1 VALAGRRKTDP
12 MKKTSVDAVGG
23 TFEPLFQ
30 IGMDIDVFTSNWAYC
45 DRLSSYAARMV
56 SHNRIDSLL
65 YSNLFSS
72 ALNELLETVFR
83 THGSGGSFMCSIS
96 RLANKD
102 RIELTIP
109 CKAREAQFY
118 VDAMERLSRTDV
130 AEQYRSALFAE
141 GALDPDIGLFE
152 LVVDYEASI
161 SVETTEE
168 NTIRL
173 IADLALE
180 DTQA

>member
-1 VALAGRRKTDP
+1 MTKT
-12 MKKTSVDAVGG
+12 KVDALGG
-23 TFEPLFQ
+23 TFEPLLQ

-45 DRLSSYAARMV
+45 DRLSSYAARMI
-56 SHNRIDSLL
+56 SHNRVDSLL

-83 THGSGGSFMCSIS
+83 AHGPGGSFLCRIS

-118 VDAMERLSRTDV
+118 LDAMKRLSRSDV

-141 GALDPDIGLFE
+141 GPLDSDIGLFE
-152 LVVDYEASI
+152 LAVDYDASI
-161 SVETTEE
+161 SVETADE

-173 IADLALE
+173 VADLALE

>member
-1 VALAGRRKTDP
+1 
-12 MKKTSVDAVGG
+12 MKKTTVDAVSGA
-23 TFEPLFQ
+23 FEPLLQ
-30 IGMDIDVFTSNWAYC
+30 IGMDIDVFTSNWSYC

-56 SHNRIDSLL
+56 SHNRTDSLL
-65 YSNLFSS
+65 YANLFSS

-83 THGSGGSFMCSIS
+83 AHGSGGNFRCSIS

-109 CKAREAQFY
+109 CKGQDAQFY
-118 VDAMERLSRTDV
+118 INAMERLSRSDV
-130 AEQYRSALFAE
+130 AEQYRSALFAD
-141 GALDPDIGLFE
+141 GTLDPDIGLFE
-152 LVVDYEASI
+152 LAVDYDASI
-161 SVETTEE
+161 SVEKTDE

-173 IADLALE
+173 VADLALE

>member
-1 VALAGRRKTDP
+1 
-12 MKKTSVDAVGG
+12 MKKTKVDALGC
-23 TFEPLFQ
+23 TFEPLLQ

-83 THGSGGSFMCSIS
+83 AHGSGGNFMCSIS

-118 VDAMERLSRTDV
+118 LDAMKRLSRSDV
-130 AEQYRSALFAE
+130 AEKYRSALFAE

-152 LVVDYEASI
+152 LAVDYDASI
-161 SVETTEE
+161 SVETTDE

-180 DTQA
+180 DTLA

>member
-1 VALAGRRKTDP
+1 VALVGRRKLDP
-12 MKKTSVDAVGG
+12 MKANLDAIGDP
-23 TFEPLFQ
+23 FEPLFQ
-30 IGMDIDVFTSNWAYC
+30 ISMDIDVFTSNWAYC

-83 THGSGGSFMCSIS
+83 THGSGGSFVCSIS

-109 CKAREAQFY
+109 CEAREAQFY
-118 VDAMERLSRTDV
+118 VDAMERLSRSDA
-130 AEQYRSALFAE
+130 AEQYRAALFVE
-141 GALDPDIGLFE
+141 GEVDPDIGLFE
-152 LVVDYEASI
+152 LVVDYAASI
-161 SVETTEE
+161 SVETTDG

-173 IADLALE
+173 TADLALE
-180 DTQA
+180 DTQT

>member
-1 VALAGRRKTDP
+1 
-12 MKKTSVDAVGG
+12 MKKTTVGAVGS

-30 IGMDIDVFTSNWAYC
+30 IDMDIDVFTSNWAYC

-83 THGSGGSFMCSIS
+83 AHGSGGSFICAIS

-109 CKAREAQFY
+109 CRAQDTQFY
-118 VDAMERLSRTDV
+118 VDAMKRLARKDV

-141 GALDPDIGLFE
+141 GVLDPDIGLFE
-152 LVVDYEASI
+152 LAVDYGASI
-161 SVETTEE
+161 RAEATSE

-180 DTQA
+180 ENQA